1 MKTEGLMNNSSLRI
15 YLEEKRGL
23 IENKLLNLLGP
34 PENYPSTLYKSM
46 HYSLL
51 AGGKRIRPVLSVAA
65 AEAVNGTAES
75 AIPVAVALEMIHTY
89 SLIHDDLPAMDNDDL
104 RRGKPT
110 NHKVFG
116 EAAAILTGD
125 ALLTLAFTVLSDKIL
140 WADIPAE
147 RVLRIIHEVGLG
159 AGPSG
164 MVGGQQLDI
173 ESEGK
178 GIGLK
183 DLEHLHMK
191 KTGALIRGAIRGGCI
206 AGGATEDQLSALTDY
221 AEKIGLAFQIAD
233 DILDVEGSTEEV
245 GKSTGKDSKQNKNTY
260 PSLLGLD
267 ESRNLE
273 NRLVHQAIEA
283 LKGFDEKADPLRAI
297 ARFIVERK
305 K

>member
-1 MKTEGLMNNSSLRI
+1 MKTESLMNNSSLRI

-51 AGGKRIRPVLSVAA
+51 AGGKRIRPILSVAA

-116 EAAAILTGD
+116 EATAILAGD
-125 ALLTLAFTVLSDKIL
+125 GLLTHAFVILSDKTL
-140 WADIPAE
+140 CAKTPAE
-147 RVLRIIHEVGLG
+147 RVLRILHEIGLG

-164 MVGGQQLDI
+164 MVGGQQSDI
-173 ESEGK
+173 ESEGRNL
-178 GIGLK
+178 GIK
-183 DLEHLHMK
+183 DLEQLHTK
-191 KTGALIRGAIRGGCI
+191 KTGALIRAAIRAGGI
-206 AGGATEDQLSALTDY
+206 AGGATDIQLAALTDY
-221 AEKIGLAFQIAD
+221 AERIGLAFQIAD
-233 DILDVEGSTEEV
+233 DILDIEGDPEEM
-245 GKSTGKDSKQNKNTY
+245 GKSAGKDVEQNKNTY
-260 PSLLGLD
+260 PALMGLE
-267 ESRNLE
+267 ESRVLE
-273 NRLVHQAIEA
+273 NRLVNEAIEA
-283 LKGFDEKADPLRAI
+283 LKGFDEKAEPLRAI